1 MSARARTE
9 DSAFHV
15 PAWLHF
21 LGGIVASSPNACL
34 RLAGLESQSLASAI
48 EQVSAAA
55 PIYIC
60 GLARA
65 GTTLLH
71 EVISSH
77 PAAATHRM
85 KDYPMIF
92 TPYWW
97 RRATAQSD
105 PAPPRERAHG
115 DGVMVNS
122 ESPDALEE
130 MLWMAFFRGCHE
142 PAASNAWGADGR
154 HPAFESFYS
163 AHLRKLLLAEGATRY
178 AAKNNH
184 HVARLAYL
192 VRLFPGARFLLAVR
206 SPRRQIASLVR
217 QHHWFCDA
225 QRRYPRALAFMQRT
239 GHFEFGLDRRPM
251 QLGDAS
257 RRAQIAE
264 DWAAGREVLGWARYW
279 DLVYS
284 HLSELLEHDAE
295 VRAASMI
302 VRFETLCESP
312 AETLQA
318 ALAHC
323 SLPGGELIAARFAG
337 RIREPAYY
345 QSDFTAEDLRT
356 IDETTAETAQKWG
369 FGDCQVRKNRPPH
382 SACAAGP

>member
-1 MSARARTE
+1 MSANTRTE
-9 DSAFHV
+9 DSPFHV
-15 PAWLHF
+15 PAWLHV
-21 LGGIVASSPNACL
+21 LGGIVASSPNACI
-34 RLAGLESQSLASAI
+34 RLAGLESQSLATAI
-48 EQVSAAA
+48 EQISAAA

-97 RRATAQSD
+97 RRAMAKSN
-105 PAPPRERAHG
+105 PAAPRERAHG
-115 DGVMVNS
+115 DGMMVNRD
-122 ESPDALEE
+122 SPDALEE

-142 PAASNAWGADGR
+142 PAANNAWDADA
-154 HPAFESFYS
+154 HYPAFESFYS
-163 AHLRKLLLAEGATRY
+163 THIRKLLLAEGATRY

-192 VRLFPGARFLLAVR
+192 ARLFPGARFLIAVR

-217 QHHWFCDA
+217 QHNWFCEA
-225 QRRYPRALAFMQRT
+225 QRRYPKALAFMQRT

-251 QLGDAS
+251 RLSDPS
-257 RRAQIAE
+257 RTAQIRE

-284 HLSELLEHDAE
+284 HLGALLERDAQ
-295 VRAASMI
+295 VRASTYV

-312 AETLQA
+312 AETLRA
-318 ALAHC
+318 ALSHC
-323 SLPGGELIAARFAG
+323 SLPDGEKIVERFAG
-337 RIREPAYY
+337 RIREPTYY
-345 QSDFTAEDLRT
+345 NSDFSAEELRT

-369 FGDCQVRKNRPPH
+369 LGDCRV
-382 SACAAGP
+382 